1 MKFSRIKKIELGII
15 FSLILIFQLNYVLA
29 SDIGINYKEKD
40 YVIVSIN
47 SNIYQNIT
55 SLPKTQIEIDDNN
68 FPGLKIAFEDT
79 IRKKASNAVT
89 ENIDLSLI
97 QNENW
102 INVSGTLKVFNITD
116 KERDL
121 LKINFAWKSFK
132 VEDELAAGNVS
143 FNKIG
148 LYQLNNLIEKYSEAE
163 NVEFYSPFYT
173 PISYEKAA
181 QLFGNATVLDFEQL
195 EEPLERWGR
204 SFNQSSLKT
213 EWIMEPRQR
222 IYLRIEVVEQNMTKI
237 YLIQDSIDAK
247 VTVPYNAYANDDLVI
262 LEVSSGE
269 REFYM
274 LASIIVL
281 AIVGISGLIISR
293 KIG

>member
-15 FSLILIFQLNYVLA
+15 FSLILIFQLNYVAA
-29 SDIGINYKEKD
+29 SEIGINYEEKD
-40 YVIVSIN
+40 YAIVSIN
-47 SNIYQNIT
+47 LNIYQNIT
-55 SLPKTQIEIDDNN
+55 SLPKIQIEIDDEN
-68 FPGLKIAFEDT
+68 FPGLKNAFEDA

-89 ENIDLSLI
+89 DDIDLSLI

-148 LYQLNNLIEKYSEAE
+148 LYQLNNLIEKYSESE
-163 NVEFYSPFYT
+163 TVEFYSPFYT

-181 QLFGNATVLDFEQL
+181 KLLGNATILDFEQL
-195 EEPLERWGR
+195 EEPLERWGK
-204 SFNQSSLKT
+204 SFNQNSLKS
-213 EWIMEPRQR
+213 EWNMEPRQKL
-222 IYLRIEVVEQNMTKI
+222 YLRIEVVEQNITKI

-247 VTVPYNAYANDDLVI
+247 VSVPYIAYANTDLVI
-262 LEVSSGE
+262 LEASSGE

-281 AIVGISGLIISR
+281 AIAGISGLIISR
-293 KIG
+293 KFR